1 MYQLGF
7 NPFIRLEYER
17 RLKELMR
24 MADQNRRLAEV
35 RKGEP
40 PKTRSTSKILT
51 LIGRELAQVGTSLV
65 ERYSSQPDTRVALNQ
80 PSDPCEYT

>member
-24 MADQNRRLAEV
+24 MADQNRKLAEV

-40 PKTRSTSKILT
+40 AKKRSTSKILT

-65 ERYSSQPDTRVALNQ
+65 ERYGNQPDTRVALNQ
-80 PSDPCEYT
+80 PSDPCGYT

>member
-24 MADQNRRLAEV
+24 MADQNRLLAEV
-35 RKGEP
+35 RKAEA
-40 PKTRSTSKILT
+40 PKVRSTSKILARV
-51 LIGRELAQVGTSLV
+51 GKGLARMGASL
-65 ERYSSQPDTRVALNQ
+65 ETRYGSQTETNLASNQ
-80 PSDPCEYT
+80 QSDPSGCI

>member
-24 MADQNRRLAEV
+24 MADQNRRLTEV
-35 RKGEP
+35 RKAEP
-40 PKTRSTSKILT
+40 PKTRSTSKILA
-51 LIGRELAQVGTSLV
+51 LFGKELAKMGTSLV
-65 ERYSSQPDTRVALNQ
+65 ERYDSQPQTQIAVTHQN
-80 PSDPCEYT
+80 DPCGST